1 MQDNNPALESL
12 TAICVRL
19 QELLWRS
26 PIRKKFAV
34 AFIADMLLC
43 GRKTNVA
50 ISMGRRMINEPES
63 VEFFQFALFC
73 RDALKDYRGGQCG

>member
-1 MQDNNPALESL
+1 MNDNPALESL

-26 PIRKKFAV
+26 PIRKKFQV

-43 GRKTNVA
+43 GRTTNIG
-50 ISMGRRMINEPES
+50 ISMGRRMINDPHGI
-63 VEFFQFALFC
+63 EFIQFAMFC
-73 RDALKDYRGGQCG
+73 RDALKDYKN